1 VAVGV
6 AAGAIAVVAAEA
18 EAVAIVEAAGGVA
31 GKTRSTKIITLF
43 LFSSSPDVLHHATGY
58 RWHGVVAV
66 AGIPLTGY

>member
-1 VAVGV
+1 
-6 AAGAIAVVAAEA
+6 
-18 EAVAIVEAAGGVA
+18 VEAAGGVA